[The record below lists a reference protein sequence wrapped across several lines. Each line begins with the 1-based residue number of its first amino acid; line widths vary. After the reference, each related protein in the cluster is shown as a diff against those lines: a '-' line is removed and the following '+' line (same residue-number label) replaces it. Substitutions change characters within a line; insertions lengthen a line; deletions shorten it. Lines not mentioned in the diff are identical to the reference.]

1 MAKVIQ
7 HKSQTQGAQTD
18 LKMYKTSKIKNLQIH
33 NFPFKNVTFLT
44 IEYKIYLKIFKN
56 FAAWLRFK
64 TGKALRS
71 AVKKISNFSKDN
83 FVKKGL
89 SLSPKE
95 NYVLFLNPTA
105 HHSGRSC

>member
-7 HKSQTQGAQTD
+7 HKSQIQGAQTD
-18 LKMYKTSKIKNLQIH
+18 LKMYKTSKMKYLQIH

-64 TGKALRS
+64 AGKALRS
-71 AVKKISNFSKDN
+71 AVKKIRTSRRTILLRKTFHCP
-83 FVKKGL
+83 
-89 SLSPKE
+89 PKE
-95 NYVLFLNPTA
+95 NYALF
-105 HHSGRSC
+105 